1 MPVVQAFT
9 REEANDVR
17 FRATIAETMST
28 TLAAIRVQIQF
39 KFLIGLATAVGT
51 AGILWL
57 GAGYALR
64 GELTIGFIILFLSY
78 LASLYTPLEAI
89 MYTASTIQGASGSAR
104 RVREILERERDV
116 TDRPNAAPLTGVQ
129 GRVQFEN
136 VTFGYDRE
144 RPVLRNISLEAKP
157 GERIAIVGATGAGK
171 STLVSLL
178 PRFHDPWQGRLTIDG
193 RDVRDVT
200 LKSLRRQIAI
210 VLQEPFLFPMTM
222 AENIAY
228 GNPNATTEQIVAAT
242 RAAGAPEFIQR
253 LPQGYDSVIGERGA
267 TLSGG
272 ERQRV
277 SIARTI
283 LKDAPILILDEPTS
297 ALDVETE
304 ALFLEAMER
313 LTQGRTT
320 FIIAH
325 RLSTIRG
332 ASRIVVLH
340 EGEIAESG
348 THDALL
354 ARAGLY
360 ARFHA
365 LQYGGQPA
373 HSITP
378 KG

>member
-1 MPVVQAFT
+1 
-9 REEANDVR
+9 
-17 FRATIAETMST
+17 
-28 TLAAIRVQIQF
+28 
-39 KFLIGLATAVGT
+39 
-51 AGILWL
+51 
-57 GAGYALR
+57 
-64 GELTIGFIILFLSY
+64 
-78 LASLYTPLEAI
+78 
-89 MYTASTIQGASGSAR
+89 
-104 RVREILERERDV
+104 
-116 TDRPNAAPLTGVQ
+116 
-129 GRVQFEN
+129 
-136 VTFGYDRE
+136 
-144 RPVLRNISLEAKP
+144 
-157 GERIAIVGATGAGK
+157 
-171 STLVSLL
+171 
-178 PRFHDPWQGRLTIDG
+178 
-193 RDVRDVT
+193 
-200 LKSLRRQIAI
+200 
-210 VLQEPFLFPMTM
+210 
-222 AENIAY
+222 
-228 GNPNATTEQIVAAT
+228 
-242 RAAGAPEFIQR
+242 
-253 LPQGYDSVIGERGA
+253 VIGERGA
-267 TLSGG
+267 SLSGG

-277 SIARTI
+277 SIARAI

-325 RLSTIRG
+325 RLSTIRR

-373 HSITP
+373 HPVVP